1 MTTLQLS
8 RALLSSRA
16 SFSSRAIFS
25 RAVLVAL
32 IALTAASCGGRRARI
47 EARRNE
53 QLNRQLVQ
61 TASRQTGC
69 PPGTLTPQQIADAP
83 PVYTVTGCTTPIE
96 YWLQCS
102 GRGNRNCDWRNVA
115 LLNEA
120 AAMPLGCPPQGIQQQ
135 LTAAPNMRYA
145 TGCGRTAAFTIA
157 CNGAA
162 CGWAQSS
169 PVQGGTG
176 VAVQQPQQPQQ
187 FPMQPQAQTPNAA
200 IQAQVQ
206 MHREAILSCLDEG
219 SITLS
224 FRWTADGQVLV
235 QLPTNLQGSAAEGCI
250 NAVLGA
256 IRVSAS
262 QPGEMSVPVQ

>member
-1 MTTLQLS
+1 MNHSMLI
-8 RALLSSRA
+8 RALV
-16 SFSSRAIFS
+16 I
-25 RAVLVAL
+25 AL
-32 IALTAASCGGRRARI
+32 IAAAAGGCAGRRARL
-47 EARRNE
+47 EARRYERYTRN
-53 QLNRQLVQ
+53 LVN
-61 TASRQTGC
+61 TASQQTGC
-69 PPGTLTPQQIADAP
+69 PAAALTPQQIADGP
-83 PVYTVTGCTTPIE
+83 PVFTVTGCTTPIE
-96 YWLQCS
+96 YWLECR

-176 VAVQQPQQPQQ
+176 MVVMQQPQPQVGPQP
-187 FPMQPQAQTPNAA
+187 PPPQSPDAA

-219 SITLS
+219 SITLRL
-224 FRWTADGQVLV
+224 RWTADGQVLI
-235 QLPTNLQGSAAEGCI
+235 QLPANLAGTAAEGCI

-256 IRVSAS
+256 LRVAASA
-262 QPGEMSVPVQ
+262 PGEVTVPVQ